1 MPFNSLFSWLIKKR
15 IHQIDLFKKH
25 PFDVQKEVLMNLV
38 FSAKQTDWG
47 IKYNYKE
54 IDSYQ
59 VFNDQVPLTDYTILK
74 PYIDRLLKGEQN
86 LLWSDEIKWFAKSS
100 GTMSGKSKFI
110 PVSKVSLEECHYKG
124 GKDLLS
130 IYYNQIPDRKLYKGK
145 HLILGGSAEIN
156 HLTADAYFGDL
167 SAIILK
173 NMPWWAEL
181 RRAPAKEIALMS
193 QWEEKIEKLAHSTIK
208 EDIYILAGVPSWTLI
223 LCNRILEIT
232 GKSNMREVW
241 PNLELFMHGG
251 VNFEPYRNQFK
262 RIIPFDDMNYVETY
276 NASEGFFGLQD
287 DFTKDELLLMLDY
300 GVFFEFI
307 PMRDFDGIHSKNVI
321 GLEDVE
327 VGTNYALV
335 ISTNAGLWRYI
346 IGDTIRFT
354 SKTPFRFKVTG
365 RTKSFINAFGEE
377 IVVEN
382 ADIAISEACKKTN
395 AEIIEYTAA
404 PIYMTDGN
412 AGGHEWLIE
421 FKKAPESIEDFTRYL
436 DEALKNCNSDYEAK
450 RSHENALAQV
460 KMNVA
465 SPGLFEKWLKSA
477 GKLGGQHKVPRLA
490 NDRVLFDEIL
500 ALNLDA

>member
-1 MPFNSLFSWLIKKR
+1 
-15 IHQIDLFKKH
+15 
-25 PFDVQKEVLMNLV
+25 
-38 FSAKQTDWG
+38 
-47 IKYNYKE
+47 
-54 IDSYQ
+54 
-59 VFNDQVPLTDYTILK
+59 
-74 PYIDRLLKGEQN
+74 
-86 LLWSDEIKWFAKSS
+86 
-100 GTMSGKSKFI
+100 
-110 PVSKVSLEECHYKG
+110 
-124 GKDLLS
+124 
-130 IYYNQIPDRKLYKGK
+130 
-145 HLILGGSAEIN
+145 
-156 HLTADAYFGDL
+156 
-167 SAIILK
+167 
-173 NMPWWAEL
+173 
-181 RRAPAKEIALMS
+181 
-193 QWEEKIEKLAHSTIK
+193 
-208 EDIYILAGVPSWTLI
+208 
-223 LCNRILEIT
+223 
-232 GKSNMREVW
+232 MREVW

-307 PMRDFDGIHSKNVI
+307 PMRDFDGIYSKNVI

-377 IVVEN
+377 IVV
-382 ADIAISEACKKTN
+382 
-395 AEIIEYTAA
+395 
-404 PIYMTDGN
+404 
-412 AGGHEWLIE
+412 
-421 FKKAPESIEDFTRYL
+421 